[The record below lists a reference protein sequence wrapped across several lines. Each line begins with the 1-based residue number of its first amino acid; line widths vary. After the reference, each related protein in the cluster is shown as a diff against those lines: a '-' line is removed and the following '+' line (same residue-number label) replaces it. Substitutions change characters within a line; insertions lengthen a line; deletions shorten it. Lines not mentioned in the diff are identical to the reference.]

1 MPSSRRRRVALII
14 KRSAYDLAMEEP
26 DDRLHALLEQGDPTV
41 ANVLSSHEAHTATV
55 AEVKAALVEEGVEV
69 VRVKKRREPFDATQF
84 DLVVVVGGDGTML
97 RASHNVSSETPVLA
111 VNSAPEHSVGFFC
124 GAERGN
130 VTVALAAAL
139 RGKLPRVLLT
149 RMRVTVNDQ
158 IVHSRVL
165 NDALYCH
172 QSPAATTRYI
182 IELGDVCEEQKSSG
196 MWIGPA
202 AGSTAA
208 QRSAGG
214 KVLPLS
220 SKALQLVV
228 REPYTPD
235 GRPYALSRQLV
246 KPGEKLVV
254 RSKSRRMRMY
264 LDGHETV
271 VRLDLGDVVTFE
283 QSPEALTLLGISS
296 RRKWGERAG

>member
-1 MPSSRRRRVALII
+1 MTGRMRRVAVII
-14 KRSAYDLAMEEP
+14 KRSAYDLALEQP
-26 DDRLHALLEQGDPTV
+26 DDRLHALLEQNDPTV
-41 ANVLSSHEAHTATV
+41 ANVMSAHQAHTATV
-55 AEVKAALVEEGVEV
+55 AELKSALQEEDVEV
-69 VRVKKRREPFDATQF
+69 VRVRKRREPFDAEEF
-84 DLVVVVGGDGTML
+84 DLVIVVGGDGTML
-97 RASHNVSSETPVLA
+97 RASHNVGSETPMLA
-111 VNSAPEHSVGFFC
+111 INSAPDHSVGFFC
-124 GAERGN
+124 GARRGE
-130 VTVALAAAL
+130 VAGAVAAAV
-139 RGKLPRVLLT
+139 RGKLPRVQLS
-149 RMRVTVNDQ
+149 RMRVSLNRQV
-158 IVHSRVL
+158 VHSRVL

-182 IELGDVCEEQKSSG
+182 IELGDVREEHKSSG
-196 MWIGPA
+196 LWVGPA

-214 KVLPLS
+214 KVLPLT

-235 GRPYALSRQLV
+235 GKPYKLSRQLI
-246 KPGEKLVV
+246 KPDQKLIV

-283 QSPEALTLLGISS
+283 QSPETLTVLGISKK
-296 RRKWGERAG
+296 RKWG